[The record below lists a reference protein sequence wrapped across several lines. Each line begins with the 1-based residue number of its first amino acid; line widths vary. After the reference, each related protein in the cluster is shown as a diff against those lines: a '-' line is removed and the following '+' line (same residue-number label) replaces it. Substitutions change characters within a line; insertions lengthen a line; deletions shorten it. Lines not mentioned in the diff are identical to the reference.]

1 MKRILYSDSLQFHQY
16 INKRNDLSPDTIE
29 RKRNHDILEIEVLT
43 WDKNKNVAVLKLLMG
58 SQPSPLIIGSSMI
71 DTDINKQ

>member
-1 MKRILYSDSLQFHQY
+1 MIVYNSTN

-29 RKRNHDILEIEVLT
+29 RKRNPDILEIEVLT
-43 WDKNKNVAVLKLLMG
+43 WDKNENVAGLKLLMG